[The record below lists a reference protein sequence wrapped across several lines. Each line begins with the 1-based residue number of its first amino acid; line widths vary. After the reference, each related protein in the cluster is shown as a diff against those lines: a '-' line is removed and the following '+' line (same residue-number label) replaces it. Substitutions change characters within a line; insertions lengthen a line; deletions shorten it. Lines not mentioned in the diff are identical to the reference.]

1 MIIYSWFISEMPKVI
16 LIERQLKAFPP
27 FIFLAYR
34 YVFQISMH
42 FLEDN
47 VNADLLVA
55 IIQLS

>member
-27 FIFLAYR
+27 FIFLAY
-34 YVFQISMH
+34 VFQISMH